1 MVLFPNSQKNSHLY
15 KTLESTLAN
24 HSDCQ
29 LLPVA
34 RKYYDET
41 EGQKQISEL
50 MVDWMLLCL
59 RDRVPQAPSPWKTI
73 WRRNTS
79 RSQPLCDFKI
89 DFDVVLRVEV
99 SSIHKGH
106 SPSREQRSR

>member
-15 KTLESTLAN
+15 KTLESTLAS

-50 MVDWMLLCL
+50 MVDRLLLCL
-59 RDRVPQAPSPWKTI
+59 RDRVPRAPSPWETI

-79 RSQPLCDFKI
+79 HSQPLFGFKI

-99 SSIHKGH
+99 SPIHEGH
-106 SPSREQRSR
+106 SPPRQQRSR

>member
-15 KTLESTLAN
+15 KTLESALAN

-50 MVDWMLLCL
+50 MVDW
-59 RDRVPQAPSPWKTI
+59 
-73 WRRNTS
+73 
-79 RSQPLCDFKI
+79 
-89 DFDVVLRVEV
+89 
-99 SSIHKGH
+99 
-106 SPSREQRSR
+106 